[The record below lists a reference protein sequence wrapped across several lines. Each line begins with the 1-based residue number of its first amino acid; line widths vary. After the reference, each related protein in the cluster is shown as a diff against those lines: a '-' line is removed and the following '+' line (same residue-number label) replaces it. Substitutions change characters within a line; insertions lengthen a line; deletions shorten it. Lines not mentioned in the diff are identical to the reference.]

1 MSQFQ
6 FIHSQKITHLL
17 HLELHGRSDIIDLA
31 FHIVRVSQHGGELTG
46 FVKTGSEKTG
56 NLLDERLGSKE
67 SIVLLGELFDKF
79 LKFRLDVS

>member
-1 MSQFQ
+1 M
-6 FIHSQKITHLL
+6 
-17 HLELHGRSDIIDLA
+17 
-31 FHIVRVSQHGGELTG
+31 SQHGGEFTG

-79 LKFRLDVS
+79 LKFK